1 MYELNE
7 VSLGDNDLP
16 VICWDVNHC
25 SEKFQHQ
32 VCVLAT
38 LLHHHGVVFQ
48 VLDESFMALR
58 VELGDVTDA
67 FEKKSVAELGR
78 TGDHLVQLTVSRKHL
93 CVSLVRS

>member
-7 VSLGDNDLP
+7 VSLRDDHLP

-32 VCVLAT
+32 VCVLAA
-38 LLHHHGVVFQ
+38 LLHHHGIVFQ
-48 VLDESFMALR
+48 VLDESLMALR

-67 FEKKSVAELGR
+67 FEKKSVAELGG
-78 TGDHLVQLTVSRKHL
+78 TGDHLVQLTVSR
-93 CVSLVRS
+93 